1 VCAKAA
7 RRKETLTPA
16 PSVDVLVSQGQ
27 NMMDAIRQI
36 GVSEVTYY
44 RWRQEFG
51 GLKMPGLAIDTQNSE
66 SLQSKAFRNN
76 ALAIRYACRTVRYAR
91 PHRAADPAR
100 AHRRGNRMMKRRE
113 FITLLGGTAIAWPL
127 AARAQQ
133 TTVIGY
139 LGAGSAT
146 AGVQIMTALRQSLA
160 EAGYVDGR
168 VAIES
173 HWAEGQYDR
182 LPAMASELVRRQV
195 AVIIATGGTAPALA
209 AKAATTAI
217 PLVFSVTDDP
227 VELGLVASL
236 ARPGGNATGVTFL
249 LAELGAKQLG
259 LLRELVPAAK
269 RIGLLVNPNNT
280 TSTAQMGDVVA
291 AASSLGATIDVV
303 RATDSR
309 EIEAAFALLVRDR
322 AEALLVGTD
331 PFLYSRRVQLAT
343 LAARHAIPAIYPV
356 RENVEVGGLM
366 SYGTSLSE
374 VYRQVGAYTV
384 RILKGAKPADLP
396 VVRSTKFEL
405 VINLPTARALGLT
418 VPPTLLATADEVIE

>member
-1 VCAKAA
+1 M
-7 RRKETLTPA
+7 RR
-16 PSVDVLVSQGQ
+16 
-27 NMMDAIRQI
+27 
-36 GVSEVTYY
+36 
-44 RWRQEFG
+44 
-51 GLKMPGLAIDTQNSE
+51 
-66 SLQSKAFRNN
+66 
-76 ALAIRYACRTVRYAR
+76 
-91 PHRAADPAR
+91 RA
-100 AHRRGNRMMKRRE
+100 
-113 FITLLGGTAIAWPL
+113 FITLLGGAVVWPL

-133 TTVIGY
+133 PAMAVVGY
-139 LGAGSAT
+139 LGAGSPT

-168 VAIES
+168 NVAIES

-209 AKAATTAI
+209 AKAATTTI

-227 VELGLVASL
+227 VALGLVASL

-280 TSTAQMGDVVA
+280 TSTAQTSDVVA
-291 AASSLGATIDVV
+291 AASSLGTTIDVV
-303 RATDSR
+303 RASDSR

-331 PFLYSRRVQLAT
+331 PFFYSRRVQLAT

-405 VINLPTARALGLT
+405 VINLPTARALGLE
-418 VPPTLLATADEVIE
+418 VPPTLLARADEVIE